1 MCAHTHIYT
10 QVKTGRAILSGAF
23 LAARSS
29 AVFGGQSLEDYTFNR
44 SFHLWPL
51 KQPTLI
57 FQSTVLLFVK
67 SGEVCSVLKRTPSY
81 SGPSF
86 HTQSDQNVESRECWF
101 INKVVGFL
109 LKCTAKLQI
118 SSNLQCK
125 KFANNLGNTFL

>member
-67 SGEVCSVLKRTPSY
+67 SGEVCSVLKRTHPTVDPPFIPSLIKML
-81 SGPSF
+81 S
-86 HTQSDQNVESRECWF
+86 Q
-101 INKVVGFL
+101 
-109 LKCTAKLQI
+109 
-118 SSNLQCK
+118 
-125 KFANNLGNTFL
+125 GNAGL